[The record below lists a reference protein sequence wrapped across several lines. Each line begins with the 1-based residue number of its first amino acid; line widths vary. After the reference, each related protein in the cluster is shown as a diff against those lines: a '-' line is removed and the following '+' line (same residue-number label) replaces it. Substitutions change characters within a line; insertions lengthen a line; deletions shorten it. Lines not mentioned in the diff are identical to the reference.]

1 MKRRKL
7 TLVVHGE
14 SGVGKYYFADSAPGP
29 RLILDVEGSVDWTPS
44 RKIPWKDPREAPPEL
59 GENDSAL
66 LTVTDLETV
75 QRAFQWLTQ
84 GQHPFRSVIIDSLSE
99 VQKRAI
105 DAIAGPAQMK
115 LQDYGA
121 LLRKIEAMVRSF
133 RDLTMHPTNPVDVV
147 VFVAGSVEKGTDHPV
162 TRPMLVGRMSEQ
174 LGYYVDC
181 MAYLSVQVG
190 TDGKLERKA
199 LVAQVEGFA
208 AKDRTGK
215 LGVSFDVPEGQ
226 PAIPMMLDMIYGEE
240 DNKA

>member
-1 MKRRKL
+1 
-7 TLVVHGE
+7 
-14 SGVGKYYFADSAPGP
+14 
-29 RLILDVEGSVDWTPS
+29 LDVEGSVDWTPS

-121 LLRKIEAMVRSF
+121 LLRKIEAMVRAF
-133 RDLTMHPTNPVDVV
+133 RDL
-147 VFVAGSVEKGTDHPV
+147 
-162 TRPMLVGRMSEQ
+162 
-174 LGYYVDC
+174 
-181 MAYLSVQVG
+181 
-190 TDGKLERKA
+190 
-199 LVAQVEGFA
+199 
-208 AKDRTGK
+208 
-215 LGVSFDVPEGQ
+215 
-226 PAIPMMLDMIYGEE
+226 
-240 DNKA
+240 